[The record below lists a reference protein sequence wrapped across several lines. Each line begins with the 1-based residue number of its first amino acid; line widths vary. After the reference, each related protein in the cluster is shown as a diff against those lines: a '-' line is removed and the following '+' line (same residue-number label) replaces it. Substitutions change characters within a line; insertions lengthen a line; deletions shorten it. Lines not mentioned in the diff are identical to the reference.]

1 MVPVQQTG
9 LARDDRGARSAS
21 GRAEIILGPDWGW
34 IVSDTPA
41 GRLSFRGY
49 LTDGA
54 KTLAG
59 QSAADHV
66 ARTLQGAADD
76 DALRRALTNLSGH
89 FAFVLETPARIVA
102 CVDRIRSIPL
112 LWGEAAGKVL
122 IDDRGRRL
130 RDRLGLSVGDLDPD
144 QALAVAMSGY
154 TVGGGTMYRGLRGLR
169 PGEALIV
176 EASAPRTL
184 RWFIY
189 DAWSTEEAAQPEKRL
204 SELHRFMIERLASSA
219 DGRAI
224 CVPLSA
230 GLDSRMIAAGLR
242 AVGCKNVRL
251 FAYGRPGNHEIA
263 ASKAI
268 AERLGFPWTF
278 VPFSGAMQRAMLADP
293 RHEQSIWQDADTC
306 AAVPFEQDWIAIAKL
321 KQDGWIP
328 ADAIVV
334 NGQTGDFITGNHVPK
349 AFLAGVPASPELRRE
364 LAYASI
370 LDKHYTMWSSLRRA
384 DNDARMI
391 KLLDNEL
398 ADVGASFDT
407 PAPHGI
413 CEFLEYQERQAKYV
427 VAGQRAYEAQ
437 QLEWRLPL
445 WDDEYIA
452 FWRRAPLAW
461 KAGQSLY
468 RRVLQADNWGD
479 VWSDIPVNAKTIRP
493 RWLVPVRLAAKA
505 ASAPLGRDRW
515 HGIERR
521 LFGWWMDPL
530 RVAAVV
536 PYLKAAA
543 DNRGARHGVSWLI
556 ERYLGEHGIE
566 IDAALASR
574 LSGQ

>member
-1 MVPVQQTG
+1 MQQTG
-9 LARDDRGARSAS
+9 LARADRPAS
-21 GRAEIILGPDWGW
+21 GNAEIMVGPGW
-34 IVSDTPA
+34 RWTVADTPD
-41 GRLSFRGY
+41 GRLSFKGY
-49 LTDGA
+49 LTEGA
-54 KTLAG
+54 RTLTG
-59 QSAADHV
+59 QSAAGHV
-66 ARTLQGAADD
+66 ARLLQGAAGDD
-76 DALRRALTNLSGH
+76 PLRRALASLSGH
-89 FAFVLETPARIVA
+89 FAFILETATRVVA
-102 CVDRIRSIPL
+102 SADRIRSIPL
-112 LWGEAAGKVL
+112 SWGVTGGKVL

-130 RDRLGLSVGDLDPD
+130 RDRLGLSSSDLDPD
-144 QALAVAMSGY
+144 QTLAVAMSGY
-154 TVGGGTMYRGLRGLR
+154 AVGGGTMYRGLHGLR

-176 EASAPRTL
+176 EGGAARTL

-189 DAWSTEEAAQPEKRL
+189 DAWSTEDAAHPEKRL
-204 SELHRFMIERLASSA
+204 SELHRFMIERLVKSA

-230 GLDSRMIAAGLR
+230 GLDSRMVAAGLR
-242 AVGCKNVRL
+242 AVGCKDVRL

-278 VPFSGAMQRAMLADP
+278 VPFSGAGQRAMLADP

-328 ADAIVV
+328 ADAIIV

-349 AFLAGVPASPELRRE
+349 AFLAGVPARPESRRS

-370 LDKHYTMWSSLRRA
+370 LDKHFSMWSSLRFA

-391 KLLDNEL
+391 KLLDNEMGE
-398 ADVGASFDT
+398 AGASFDT
-407 PAPHGI
+407 LAPHGI
-413 CEFLEYQERQAKYV
+413 CEFLEYQDRQAKYV

-479 VWSDIPVNAKTIRP
+479 VWSNIPVNAKTIRP
-493 RWLVPVRLAAKA
+493 RWLVPLRLAAKT

-530 RVAAVV
+530 RIAAVV

-556 ERYLGEHGIE
+556 ERYLAQHDVSLDGLIGHPP
-566 IDAALASR
+566 AAA
-574 LSGQ
+574 